1 MSAAEVEMLDR
12 IKSFFFREM
21 APPSEEDA
29 DGPNAEDLRIA
40 ACALLLE
47 VAHADD
53 HFSAGERR
61 HLRDLVRRHFGL
73 RAEAAAELIVVSES
87 ERQRRTDLWGFAK
100 LVKAHYSTGQKLV
113 LAEAMWGLVLADGRL
128 AAREDYIMRKISRL
142 VGLKTGY
149 LAEARKRHEAESK
162 TDPDSGTVETREK
175 TP

>member
-1 MSAAEVEMLDR
+1 MSAAEVDMLDR

-21 APPSEEDA
+21 APPNEEDA
-29 DGPNAEDLRIA
+29 GGPSAEDLRIA

-73 RAEAAAELIVVSES
+73 RAEAAAELIVVAEY

-113 LAEAMWGLVLADGRL
+113 LAGSHVGSGPGRRQARLSGGLHHEEDLPPCRAQDRL
-128 AAREDYIMRKISRL
+128 
-142 VGLKTGY
+142 
-149 LAEARKRHEAESK
+149 
-162 TDPDSGTVETREK
+162 SGGSPKAT
-175 TP
+175 

>member
-1 MSAAEVEMLDR
+1 MSAGETEMLDR

-21 APPSEEDA
+21 APTGGSGAGEPS
-29 DGPNAEDLRIA
+29 AEDLRIA

-53 HFSAGERR
+53 HFSRGERR

-73 RAEAAAELIVVSES
+73 RAEAAAELIVVAES
-87 ERQRRTDLWGFAK
+87 ERQRRTDLWGFTK

-113 LAEAMWGLVLADGRL
+113 LAEAMWGLVLADGKL
-128 AAREDYIMRKISRL
+128 AAQEDYIMRKISRL

-149 LAEARKRHEAESK
+149 LAEARKRHEAE
-162 TDPDSGTVETREK
+162 TEADSVAGGERTAGR